1 MMTTQKLR
9 WKQRTAL
16 FSQLPNNIKNVA
28 NIAIEIAKK
37 IKIKSF
43 KEDGKKNYKNVLFGK
58 NMD

>member
-9 WKQRTAL
+9 WRQRTAL

-43 KEDGKKNYKNVLFGK
+43 KEDGKKNYKNVLF
-58 NMD
+58 